1 MYYAL
6 TIKGGII
13 TGVHESE
20 KPIADK
26 TFALNPKLAG
36 QEVIPLK
43 DTAEYQSGRRL
54 TEYNDGILRPLLDRI
69 AEGLAD
75 IPEGFEL
82 IDDELVKRDVPI
94 EEAPPKLL
102 DLLSAAAGKIAALEG
117 ELALLKPTVST
128 LVKDVAEVK
137 SGVAK

>member
-6 TIKGGII
+6 TIKSGII

-26 TFALNPKLAG
+26 TFGNNPELAG

-69 AEGLAD
+69 VEGLAD

-82 IDDELVKRDVPI
+82 IDNELVKRDVPV
-94 EEAPPKLL
+94 EDAPPKLL
-102 DLLSAAAGKIAALEG
+102 DMLSAAAGKIAALEA
-117 ELALLKPTVST
+117 ELAALKPKVAT
-128 LVKDVAEVK
+128 LEAAARKTP
-137 SGVAK
+137 